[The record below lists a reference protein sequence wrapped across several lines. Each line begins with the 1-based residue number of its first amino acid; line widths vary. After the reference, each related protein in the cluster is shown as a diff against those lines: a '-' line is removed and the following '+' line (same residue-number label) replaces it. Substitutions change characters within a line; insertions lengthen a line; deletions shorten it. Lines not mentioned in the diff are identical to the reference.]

1 MWKAVKKMKSSL
13 KSLYLYKCIKS
24 GLYQGLY
31 DKFMREA
38 FVKGVEYELGIESS
52 DLKNLN
58 ITSTDLDNAAEMF
71 VYLLICPHTEDWMQ
85 WFRSWHQF
93 YDTHYTT
100 QPPDKIV
107 LTRNRI
113 MKTLPPSDN
122 KVWARNIFK
131 NVITLLNLNHEHI
144 KKILPNGMWNESF
157 QDDGDDWTRFGF
169 GSEATLV
176 AEHTNHPV
184 HILNPK
190 SQLSPSA
197 FIPFCDFGGNM
208 STMGVKIDQFAVPV
222 CNSFQAKI
230 LNDQLCYEVD
240 LNNFSNKS
248 NIDKELK
255 QGFSLI
261 MDYNEDR
268 QITFD
273 QLKREEQEFSL
284 SGQNT
289 VVEDS
294 NDQIVQN
301 EANIYLDT
309 IGLYLLL
316 SKFKSLI
323 CSNYRA
329 SNLDWGR
336 RVQHK

>member
-1 MWKAVKKMKSSL
+1 
-13 KSLYLYKCIKS
+13 
-24 GLYQGLY
+24 
-31 DKFMREA
+31 
-38 FVKGVEYELGIESS
+38 
-52 DLKNLN
+52 
-58 ITSTDLDNAAEMF
+58 
-71 VYLLICPHTEDWMQ
+71 
-85 WFRSWHQF
+85 
-93 YDTHYTT
+93 
-100 QPPDKIV
+100 
-107 LTRNRI
+107 
-113 MKTLPPSDN
+113 
-122 KVWARNIFK
+122 
-131 NVITLLNLNHEHI
+131 
-144 KKILPNGMWNESF
+144 
-157 QDDGDDWTRFGF
+157 
-169 GSEATLV
+169 
-176 AEHTNHPV
+176 
-184 HILNPK
+184 
-190 SQLSPSA
+190 
-197 FIPFCDFGGNM
+197 M
-208 STMGVKIDQFAVPV
+208 SVVGVKLDQFDDPV

-240 LNNFSNKS
+240 LNNFLNKS

-261 MDYNEDR
+261 LDYNEDR